1 MTGKGDDSIVQ
12 KQMCIVEEVKE
23 VEFRSRRAWEIY
35 LLQNLQ
41 FLTRLVNSLDA
52 VVQIGSTKTPNP
64 EREAEYGIKYK

>member
-12 KQMCIVEEVKE
+12 KQICVVEEVKE

-41 FLTRLVNSLDA
+41 FK
-52 VVQIGSTKTPNP
+52 QG
-64 EREAEYGIKYK
+64 

>member
-12 KQMCIVEEVKE
+12 KQNCVVKEVKE

-41 FLTRLVNSLDA
+41 F
-52 VVQIGSTKTPNP
+52 K
-64 EREAEYGIKYK
+64 